1 MRWKGRQTSKNID
14 DRRHTPRGVSR
25 AGMGGAGLIVVV
37 VIGLLFG
44 VDVTPFLGGG
54 GQVAPPQANAPVQ
67 IDDETEEFVAVI
79 LADTE
84 AIWSDIFR
92 NSGIQYTPPVLV
104 LFAGRTQSACGRA
117 MSATGPFYCPVDQ
130 RVYLDT
136 SFFQVMEQRLGA
148 RGDFAKAYVIAHEVA
163 HHVQNSLGVLEQVNR
178 AKSRSSQAQA
188 NALSV
193 RVELQADCYS
203 GVWARAI
210 DQRFGV
216 LEAGDIEEALNTAA
230 AIGDDALQRAQ
241 GGVVVPDSFTHGT
254 SAQRQNWFHRGY
266 QTGDPNSCD
275 TFAADQL

>member
-1 MRWKGRQTSKNID
+1 M
-14 DRRHTPRGVSR
+14 
-25 AGMGGAGLIVVV
+25 
-37 VIGLLFG
+37 
-44 VDVTPFLGGG
+44 DVTPFLSGG

-84 AIWSDIFR
+84 AIWGEIFR
-92 NSGIQYTPPVLV
+92 ASGIQYTPPVLV
-104 LFAGRTQSACGRA
+104 LFAGRTQSACGCA

-136 SFFQVMEQRLGA
+136 SFFQVTKQHLGA
-148 RGDFAKAYVIAHEVA
+148 RGDFAKAYVIAHEFA

-178 AKSRSSQAQA
+178 AKNQSSQSQA

-203 GVWARAI
+203 GVLARSV

-216 LEAGDIEEALNTAA
+216 LESGDIKEALNTVA
-230 AIGDDALQRAQ
+230 AIRDDALQRVQ
-241 GGVVVPDSFTHGT
+241 QGVVVPDSFMRH
-254 SAQRQNWFHRGY
+254 QRTTAKLVLSGI
-266 QTGDPNSCD
+266 
-275 TFAADQL
+275 

>member
-1 MRWKGRQTSKNID
+1 MRWKGRRTSKNID
-14 DRRHTPRGVSR
+14 DRRHGSGGVSR
-25 AGMGGAGLIVVV
+25 AGLGGAGLIVVV

-54 GQVAPPQANAPVQ
+54 GQIAPPQANAPVQ

-84 AIWSDIFR
+84 AIWSEIFR

-136 SFFQVMEQRLGA
+136 SFFRVMEQRLGA

-163 HHVQNSLGVLEQVNR
+163 HHVQNSLGLLEKVNR
-178 AKSRSSQAQA
+178 AKSQSSQAQA

-241 GGVVVPDSFTHGT
+241 RGVVVPDSFTHGT
-254 SAQRQNWFHRGY
+254 SAQRQYWFNRGY